1 MKKTLKLII
10 AAFAFILLFAAA
22 VILYTQLSEKY
33 EPELTVP
40 PVNSGDS
47 STAGSQKEFNSPDF
61 TVLDSDGN
69 EVRLS
74 DFAGEPIVINFW
86 ATWCPPCRAEL
97 PDFNEMYTKYGND
110 VNFLMVNLTDGISE
124 TIEGVKSFVS
134 QEGYTFPVYYDTQ
147 SDASSTYSVYS
158 IPLTLFI
165 DKSGNIVGNHVGA
178 MSGQTLESY
187 LLRLLGQTAD

>member
-1 MKKTLKLII
+1 MKKNLKLII
-10 AAFAFILLFAAA
+10 AAVAFILLFVVA

-40 PVNSGDS
+40 PVSSGDS

-134 QEGYTFPVYYDTQ
+134 QEGYTFPVYYDTK
-147 SDASSTYSVYS
+147 SDAANTYSVYS

-165 DKSGNIVGNHVGA
+165 DKSGSIIGNHVGA

-187 LLRLLGQTAD
+187 LLRLLGQTTD